1 MVSGDLNQLNLAG
14 LSSRERAASH
24 DAQTID
30 LGEVSAA
37 VFMGRCSE
45 HFDFFVY
52 AIASVLVF
60 PTLFFPFLPALDAT
74 LASFAMFSLA
84 FIARP
89 LGTSLLMYVQKRSNR
104 TTKLIVALFLL
115 GFSTAGMAFVPSYA
129 FLGPM
134 AIVLL
139 AMLRIGQGLAVGGSW
154 DGFPSLLALNAP
166 AKKRGWYAML
176 GQLGSP
182 LGFAIATGAF
192 WYFHSQL
199 SNQDFLEWGWRY
211 PFFVAFVL
219 NMMAL
224 FLRFRLVTSAKY
236 TRLLDDN
243 ALIPP
248 PQFSQLL
255 ISQKRNILLGAL
267 AALASYALFHVVTV
281 FPLSWIVLNT
291 DRSINDFLLIQMVGA
306 GFAALGM
313 IASGVIADQFGRR
326 HTLAGVAVLI
336 GIFSVTTPL
345 LIGGGQLGQNLYIFV
360 GFILVGLSYGQ
371 ASGATA
377 SNFPSIYRYMGAALS
392 ADLSWLLGAAFAPL
406 IVLWLTSH
414 YGLAYVGLYLLSGAV
429 TTLLALILNHKLEK
443 HE

>member
-1 MVSGDLNQLNLAG
+1 MVTGDLKQLNVGG
-14 LSSRERAASH
+14 LDSRGRINQ
-24 DAQTID
+24 DVQKID

-60 PTLFFPFLPALDAT
+60 PSLFFPFLSQLEGT

-89 LGTSLLMYVQKRSNR
+89 IGTTLLMYVQKRSNR

-115 GFSTAGMAFVPSYA
+115 GFSTAGMAFVPSYS
-129 FLGPM
+129 FLGVM

-139 AMLRIGQGLAVGGSW
+139 AILRIGQGIAVGGSW

-166 AKKRGWYAML
+166 AKQRGWYAML

-182 LGFAIATGAF
+182 FGFAIATGVF
-192 WYFHSQL
+192 WYLHSQL
-199 SNQDFLEWGWRY
+199 SAQDFLEWGWRY

-236 TRLLDDN
+236 TRLLDTS
-243 ALIPP
+243 ALVPP
-248 PQFSQLL
+248 PQFSELVV
-255 ISQKRNILLGAL
+255 SQKRNILLGAL
-267 AALASYALFHVVTV
+267 SALASYALFHVVTV
-281 FPLSWIVLNT
+281 FPLSYIVLNT
-291 DRSINDFLLIQMVGA
+291 DRSINDFLLIQMIGA
-306 GFAALGM
+306 GFAVLGM
-313 IASGVIADQFGRR
+313 IASGVIADHFGRR
-326 HTLAGVAVLI
+326 HTLAAVAVLI
-336 GIFSVTTPL
+336 GVFSVTTPL
-345 LIGGGQLGQNLYIFV
+345 LIGSGQWGQNLYIFV
-360 GFILVGLSYGQ
+360 GFILLGLSYGQ

-377 SNFPSIYRYMGAALS
+377 NNFPAVYRYMGAALS
-392 ADLSWLLGAAFAPL
+392 ADLSWLLGAAFSPL

-414 YGLAYVGLYLLSGAV
+414 YGLAFVGLYLLSGVV
-429 TTLLALILNHKLEK
+429 TTLLALILNHRLEK
-443 HE
+443 QD